1 MILFNEKQSEKLAN
15 RPSRTL
21 QLCIDE
27 KPQRRVYQ
35 IKTDRARQKFIKQI
49 ESECRRSE
57 EYKTQ
62 MKFLKTKTNFNK
74 CAVLRKMLPGGT
86 SKYTIEM
93 HHHPF
98 TLFDIC
104 HIVLRK
110 REEMGESIRP
120 IDVAEEVMKLH
131 YDGLVGLIPLSVTI
145 HELYHDGQIF
155 IPIQWVYQDYSEFV
169 DRYDVFIP
177 NMTAS
182 KIEYMY
188 QLSLKCE
195 NILSDVLSPEFV
207 YIEID
212 GFNFPTVPE
221 EWGELLKSVD
231 YENMKFEKDATLKEK
246 EEHKELK

>member
-15 RPSRTL
+15 RPSRIL

-35 IKTDRARQKFIKQI
+35 IKTDRARQKFIKQV
-49 ESECRRSE
+49 EAECRRSE

-62 MKFLKTKTNFNK
+62 MKFLKTKTDFNK
-74 CAVLRKMLPGGT
+74 CIVLKKMLPGGAG
-86 SKYTIEM
+86 KYTIEM

-104 HIVLRK
+104 HTVLRK
-110 REEMGESIRP
+110 REEMGERIRP
-120 IDVAEEVMKLH
+120 ADIAEEVMKLH
-131 YDGLVGLIPLSVTI
+131 YDGEVGLIPLSVTI

-155 IPIQWVYQDYSEFV
+155 IPIQWVYQNYSAFV
-169 DRYDVFIP
+169 DKYDSFIP
-177 NMTAS
+177 KMTVD

-195 NILSDVLSPEFV
+195 NIMSDVLSPEFV

-221 EWGELLKSVD
+221 EWGELLRSAD
-231 YENMKFEKDATLKEK
+231 YENMKFEKEN
-246 EEHKELK
+246 ELNKQK